1 MAKTFDEVMLEVG
14 KLLNNTEHELKEF
27 LFIDLVD
34 NSRSCGCCSESLGLE
49 LSYRNVQ
56 KDNRT
61 PYYTYLTPEIDEL
74 LETVIKVAR
83 NG

>member
-1 MAKTFDEVMLEVG
+1 MAKTFNEVMLEVG
-14 KLLNNTEHELKEF
+14 KLLNDTEHELKEF

-34 NSRSCGCCSESLGLE
+34 NIRSCGCCSESPDLE

-61 PYYTYLTPEIDEL
+61 PYYTYLTPEPYEL